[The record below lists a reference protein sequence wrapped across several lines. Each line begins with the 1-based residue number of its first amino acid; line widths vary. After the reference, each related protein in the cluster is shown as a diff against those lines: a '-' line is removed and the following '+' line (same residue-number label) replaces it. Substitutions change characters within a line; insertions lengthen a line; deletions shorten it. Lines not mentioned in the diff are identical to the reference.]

1 MIIAV
6 DHVRDLLRAVQH
18 AADTF
23 DGVDATPSVDG
34 TPDALAAALRMGTP
48 TETGRSQASDG
59 AGALFW
65 VLMVSMWL
73 VVPCLVFCFFRYF
86 DRGGSST
93 SADPK
98 AAAKPKAG
106 AAAAPAPQ
114 FQQHQ
119 QLPSSSSLSS
129 WSAVGSACSSYV
141 PPRGS
146 TSVPGGARAPA
157 AGKQLSVRA
166 ACGRMDSLAAKKM
179 KSSVSGEMRR
189 SSSGSAARATK
200 AKASAKF
207 MVPVDSMMD
216 MGDAGRFSIVDAISG
231 QTLLVVL
238 SQNDQG
244 FRRLQLLTETMAL
257 CASAGPPEGAQGG
270 VSRLELRG
278 PGGLL
283 LGSLAPREDGTMA
296 VHRQGQPQLIIWGN
310 EDALDL
316 EVSTEDGQPTATVSC
331 TQDGASGAEHVE
343 VSIFDGSNVQLVV
356 CCIFAILFLC
366 GEGA

>member
-1 MIIAV
+1 MLHA
-6 DHVRDLLRAVQH
+6 AQH
-18 AADTF
+18 ATDAL
-23 DGVDATPSVDG
+23 DGLDATPSVDG
-34 TPDALAAALRMGTP
+34 TPDVLAAALMSTP
-48 TETGRSQASDG
+48 PEATGRSQVRDG

-65 VLMVSMWL
+65 ILLVSMWL
-73 VVPCLVFCFFRYF
+73 LVPCLVFCFFRYF
-86 DRGGSST
+86 DLGGSSAQ
-93 SADPK
+93 ADPK
-98 AAAKPKAG
+98 APTKPRAGAG
-106 AAAAPAPQ
+106 AAAAPER
-114 FQQHQ
+114 
-119 QLPSSSSLSS
+119 LPSSSSLSS

-146 TSVPGGARAPA
+146 TSVPGGNRKPA

-166 ACGRMDSLAAKKM
+166 ACGRMDSLAAQKM
-179 KSSVSGEMRR
+179 KSTVSGEMRK
-189 SSSGSAARATK
+189 SVSGSGVRATT
-200 AKASAKF
+200 AKPTAKF

-216 MGDAGRFSIVDAISG
+216 LGDAGKFNIVDSISG
-231 QTLLVVL
+231 QTLSVVL

-244 FRRLQLLTETMAL
+244 FRRLQLLTETHAM
-257 CASAGPPEGAQGG
+257 CASAEPPEGAQGG

-296 VHRQGQPQLIIWGN
+296 VHRQGLPQFIIWGN

-331 TQDGASGAEHVE
+331 TQDGSSGAEHVE
-343 VSIFDGSNVQLVV
+343 VNIFDGSNVQLVV